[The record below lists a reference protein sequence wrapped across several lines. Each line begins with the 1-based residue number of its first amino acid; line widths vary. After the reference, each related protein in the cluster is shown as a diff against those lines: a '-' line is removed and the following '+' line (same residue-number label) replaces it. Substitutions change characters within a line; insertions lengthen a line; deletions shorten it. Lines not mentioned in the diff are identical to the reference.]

1 MATNEKMKALDEAVA
16 TARRH
21 YDEMIAN
28 ADTALENFRN
38 ERALTIS
45 HSAAHVAGLETA
57 LEFAEGFEREGE
69 AARLR
74 LEIAASMERHKACVD
89 GADARL
95 RHAIEDHAR
104 RISSAGMAME
114 CALNAALARAGS

>member
-1 MATNEKMKALDEAVA
+1 MASNENIKALDEAVA

-21 YDEMIAN
+21 YDEMISN
-28 ADTALENFRN
+28 ADQALENFRN
-38 ERALTIS
+38 ERALSILASETEVGKLQEQLEI
-45 HSAAHVAGLETA
+45 AEGLER
-57 LEFAEGFEREGE
+57 ERD
-69 AARLR
+69 AARIR
-74 LEIAASMERHKACVD
+74 LEIAASWERHKGVVA

-104 RISSAGMAME
+104 RFSSAGMAME